1 MLCQVL
7 FESHEARVNRA
18 ASNCREYYS
27 PTVMAKKGEEEL
39 QKMVY
44 DLQVEEGFR

>member
-7 FESHEARVNRA
+7 FESHEARVNR
-18 ASNCREYYS
+18 REHYS

-44 DLQVEEGFR
+44 DLQVQEGFR